1 MAGATGVLG
10 RALLPHLAGHRVVGL
25 TRWPAKLDALGALG
39 AEGVVCDVYDR
50 DALIEA
56 ARAARPEIAVNLLT
70 DLADGIGPGNDRIRR
85 EGGPNV
91 VDAARAAGARRLVVE
106 SVSFPLPGA
115 AGEALAE
122 LEQGALASGLE
133 ALVLRFALLWG
144 PGTWYERAPDGPAVH
159 VEEAGLRAADL
170 VLHGAPG
177 VHEITA
183 APELPPPPGGAAAT
197 PPGKR

>member
-1 MAGATGVLG
+1 MRILVAGATGVLG
-10 RALLPHLAGHRVVGL
+10 RAVLPHLSGHRVVGL
-25 TRWPAKLDALGALG
+25 TRSPAKLDLLRALA

-50 DALIEA
+50 ETLAGA
-56 ARAARPEIAVNLLT
+56 ARGMRPEIVVNLLT
-70 DLADGIGPGNDRIRR
+70 DLAGGIGPGNDRIRR

-91 VDAARAAGARRLVVE
+91 VDAAREAGARRLVVE

-115 AGEALAE
+115 AGEAVAA

-159 VEEAGLRAADL
+159 VGEAGLRAADL

-177 VHEITA
+177 VHEIKA
-183 APELPPPPGGAAAT
+183 ALET
-197 PPGKR
+197 